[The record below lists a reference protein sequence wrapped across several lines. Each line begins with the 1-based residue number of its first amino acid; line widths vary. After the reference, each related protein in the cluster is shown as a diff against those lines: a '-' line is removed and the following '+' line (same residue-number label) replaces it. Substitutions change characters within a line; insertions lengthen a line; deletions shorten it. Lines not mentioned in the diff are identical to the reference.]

1 MKFGLILSLVAV
13 IVVFTALA
21 LLYLAYLGIGKLL
34 GGNGAD
40 SVRQWC
46 GQSHRSLR
54 NILRLSNSN
63 RNNGNGKGCIGE
75 MTAEEAAAVAMAL
88 SMEAASMGNP
98 TDEEAAAVA
107 MALHQWFEDSV
118 HDNESYV
125 ITIRRRPDCYY
136 R

>member
-21 LLYLAYLGIGKLL
+21 LLYLAYLAIGKLL

-40 SVRQWC
+40 SVKQWC
-46 GQSHRSLR
+46 GQSRRSLR
-54 NILRLSNSN
+54 SILRRSDSN
-63 RNNGNGKGCIGE
+63 RHNGNGKGRIGE

-88 SMEAASMGNP
+88 SMEAASMDNP
-98 TDEEAAAVA
+98 QYEEAAAVA

-125 ITIRRRPDCYY
+125 ITIRRKRYE
-136 R
+136 RV

>member
-21 LLYLAYLGIGKLL
+21 LLYLAYLAIGKLL

-40 SVRQWC
+40 SVKQWC
-46 GQSHRSLR
+46 GQSCRSLR
-54 NILRLSNSN
+54 NILRRSDSN
-63 RNNGNGKGCIGE
+63 RHKGNGRIGE

-88 SMEAASMGNP
+88 SMEAASMDNSQ
-98 TDEEAAAVA
+98 DEEAAAVA

-125 ITIRRRPDCYY
+125 ITIRRKRYE
-136 R
+136 RV